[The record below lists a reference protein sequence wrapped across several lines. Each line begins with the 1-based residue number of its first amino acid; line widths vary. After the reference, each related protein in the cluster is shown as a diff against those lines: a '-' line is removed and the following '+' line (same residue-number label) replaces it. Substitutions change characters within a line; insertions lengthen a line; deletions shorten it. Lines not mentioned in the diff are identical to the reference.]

1 MTHAPGAARAR
12 RCSPLTTGSS
22 RSIPYPAATDDAL
35 GSYRGRLQTGIRP
48 ERIGLFGESA
58 GGALT
63 LGAIVARRDAGLAE
77 SAAPVL

>member
-1 MTHAPGAARAR
+1 
-12 RCSPLTTGSS
+12 
-22 RSIPYPAATDDAL
+22 
-35 GSYRGRLQTGIRP
+35 
-48 ERIGLFGESA
+48 LFGESA